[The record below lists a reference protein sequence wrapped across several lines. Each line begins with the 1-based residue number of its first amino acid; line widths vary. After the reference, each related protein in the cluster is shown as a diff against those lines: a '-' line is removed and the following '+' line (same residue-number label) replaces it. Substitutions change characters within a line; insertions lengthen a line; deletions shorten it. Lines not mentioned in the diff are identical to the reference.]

1 MGIWVCRLLV
11 LMTLFSKIYQLP
23 AQQSGTTIRTA
34 IEMLKKKYSVM
45 FVYDSSIDLDI
56 AYEEKDLA
64 GKDLKGVLKEIFSKT
79 DIKYEIKDSYVLLN
93 KIKKYTL
100 SGYVYQDSGETV
112 INATVFDVNTK
123 TGTLTNE
130 HGFYSMMLREGIH
143 RIRVSY
149 IGTGETTLDIDLRGN
164 RVETF
169 FLKSGY
175 KLGEVVV
182 TTDLNSPLNVAQT
195 GKVSIKAEDFE
206 RGVYFMNS
214 PDVVS
219 TLHNMSGIASGAE
232 PVSGLYVH
240 GGDHDENLVLLDGAP
255 LYHVNHMGGL
265 FSAFNTD
272 VVKNVDFYKSA
283 FPARYGGRLSSVLDV
298 RTRDGSMHEFRGK
311 LSLGLMDGRLQLEGP
326 IVKNTTS
333 FNIGIRR
340 TWLEIVKMPWL
351 EMINTKQEGDTETK
365 YLFHDINAKVS
376 HIFSEKSRAN
386 ICFYSGHDYASIDNR
401 LEDETE
407 TRVEYDKFHV
417 RWGSV
422 TASANWEYIYSQKL
436 FVNLTGVYTHNSS
449 KFYHRNQLY
458 FTGSGAAQQRA
469 EEVKNNFSTID
480 DLGYR
485 LEFDY
490 SPNTRNRLRFGSNY
504 MNHCLRPQDFTVTVS
519 GNDSSGQK
527 GGEQPETR
535 VAYRGNE
542 FTLFVEDEIMLDRKV
557 KMNAGMY
564 YSLFVIDGKNFRSLE
579 PRLSLNYR
587 IDYSTSFKASVTKM
601 SQYIHRLSSTYL
613 NMPTDCWIPSTARTG
628 YSYSWQLAA
637 GLYHRFPAHVSMK
650 LEGFYK
656 IMNNLIEYSGTNR
669 LNPSAVDWEDNI
681 SRGQGKAYGIE
692 YDVVYDNKRA
702 YLNLSYTLSWN
713 RRFFPD
719 FHETWFYDRF
729 DNRHKLN
736 VSLNYKLGKYLDLY
750 ALWRFHSGNR
760 FTLPQQVID
769 APVIPG
775 STADN
780 TALLVYDVP
789 NNALLPAYHKL
800 DCGVRFK
807 VQLKNG
813 VEQTWDLAVYNAYGR
828 RNAFYAEQ
836 VRKED
841 GSMAWRTVGA
851 FPLLPSFCYTVKF

>member
-130 HGFYSMMLREGIH
+130 HGFYSMMLREGTH

-351 EMINTKQEGDTETK
+351 EMIHTKQEGDTETK

-407 TRVEYDKFHV
+407 ARVEYDKFHV

-519 GNDSSGQK
+519 GNESSGQK

-587 IDYSTSFKASVTKM
+587 IDCSTSFKASVTKM
-601 SQYIHRLSSTYL
+601 SQYMHRLSSTYL